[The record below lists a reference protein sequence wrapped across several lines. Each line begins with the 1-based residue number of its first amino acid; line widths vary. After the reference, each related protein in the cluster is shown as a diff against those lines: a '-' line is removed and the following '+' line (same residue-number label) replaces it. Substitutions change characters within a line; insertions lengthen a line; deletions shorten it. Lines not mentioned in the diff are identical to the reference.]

1 MKNKNVKQK
10 NRRSIVNLNLKNKEV
25 QMKVK
30 RCAYRVLQVLA
41 LIGMFYVVCMMPE
54 TCHASVESSLIG
66 IRTKLT
72 GFVLP
77 VLSVCGLLFAAF
89 SFFTGQERAK
99 QHILYA
105 VIGCG
110 IGFGAQAIVDFIAQT
125 VN

>member
-1 MKNKNVKQK
+1 MKYKNSKQI
-10 NRRSIVNLNLKNKEV
+10 NRRSVVIQNLKNKEV

-30 RCAYRVLQVLA
+30 RFAYRLLQVLA

-89 SFFTGQERAK
+89 SFFTGQESAK